1 MVLVYLYVNWVKEKK
16 NTTIYYEKKRQP
28 KGKILD
34 MKKMHDQKQIKE
46 AE

>member
-16 NTTIYYEKKRQP
+16 TQQYTMKKKRQP

>member
-1 MVLVYLYVNWVKEKK
+1 MVLVYLYVSWVKEKK
-16 NTTIYYEKKRQP
+16 HNNILWKKKSQP
-28 KGKILD
+28 KGNILD